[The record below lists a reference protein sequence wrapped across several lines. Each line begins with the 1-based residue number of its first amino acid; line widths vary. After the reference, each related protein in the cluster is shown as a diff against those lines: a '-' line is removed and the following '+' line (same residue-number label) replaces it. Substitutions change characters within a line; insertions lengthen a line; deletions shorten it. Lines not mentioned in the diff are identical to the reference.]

1 MQLLESH
8 PLLGGDHD
16 GSPWQSLA
24 WRTTSPTPHKL
35 FLPRFCTFGNGY
47 LSGAEQAHVIFFRRM
62 KMSPRHVVLP
72 TRHESYF
79 CLGVIDAVT
88 RQGEWWHG
96 RATLLSGIVT
106 LLRWLLP
113 LLYHRRFLPTWQ
125 WPPSCRSVKM
135 VKWRH
140 LGTPPCAGPLPD
152 AQTSWAAGATM
163 TVLLLHLH
171 DNLQLHLHL
180 HTTLSP
186 LCLWHASV
194 SCLDHLHM
202 VQFGLRPSSSARA
215 ASVFPGPPATIA
227 QTPHWQAIFHA
238 STPGLYV

>member
-1 MQLLESH
+1 M
-8 PLLGGDHD
+8 
-16 GSPWQSLA
+16 
-24 WRTTSPTPHKL
+24 
-35 FLPRFCTFGNGY
+35 
-47 LSGAEQAHVIFFRRM
+47 
-62 KMSPRHVVLP
+62 
-72 TRHESYF
+72 
-79 CLGVIDAVT
+79 
-88 RQGEWWHG
+88 
-96 RATLLSGIVT
+96 
-106 LLRWLLP
+106 RWLLP

-215 ASVFPGPPATIA
+215 LSSLCFPWPTSHHSPD
-227 QTPHWQAIFHA
+227 
-238 STPGLYV
+238 STLAGNLPCQHPWPKRVDLLLQPRSIGLMVLVLLENPC